1 MVIASFGISIMTRI
15 KTIERASDWDS
26 IYSRMFQKRAVDRF
40 NYDVVHGIG
49 AFDRREKEKLEELH
63 QFFVNIEK
71 ESDDNARR
79 SVIYI

>member
-1 MVIASFGISIMTRI
+1 MTKRI
-15 KTIERASDWDS
+15 EKSSDWDT
-26 IYSRMFQKRAVDRF
+26 IYNRMFQKRAVDRF
-40 NYDVVHGIG
+40 NYDVANGIG

-79 SVIYI
+79 TVIYI